1 MHLLMPNLIY
11 GVLKMGLE
19 IWDNQIV
26 RNIVRNRN
34 YIFLDT
40 FIRRNLLWQ
49 RMVAADLVYLEQ

>member
-19 IWDNQIV
+19 IWDNQ
-26 RNIVRNRN
+26 IVRNRN